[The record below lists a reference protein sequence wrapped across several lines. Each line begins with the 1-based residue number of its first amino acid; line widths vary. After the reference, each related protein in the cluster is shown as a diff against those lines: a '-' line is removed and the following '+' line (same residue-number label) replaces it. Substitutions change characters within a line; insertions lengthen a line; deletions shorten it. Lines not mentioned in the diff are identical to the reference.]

1 MSQIFTETIAR
12 AIGDYRFMLRR
23 HLDQVERRKKLAELN
38 LKDTSIFNCS
48 VKLYETAWKIVE
60 DIESHVDTPSSYYA
74 YSGIIEFGKFLRE
87 YLSKYEIEN
96 GQLVH
101 SAQKASK
108 MMIQAI
114 QYLSL
119 PPEQL
124 NTQVTERLNQ
134 CSEVVAKY
142 GSDEQKNM
150 YEGTLEQQLII
161 QREFFSPIYDY
172 FQKLLENDE
181 TDDGGGDNVVN
192 LSSRTYNVLDSA
204 EAVN

>member
-1 MSQIFTETIAR
+1 MSQIFIETVAR

-23 HLDQVERRKKLAELN
+23 HLDQVERRKKLTELN
-38 LKDTSIFNCS
+38 LKDASLFNS
-48 VKLYETAWKIVE
+48 AIKLYEVAWKIVE
-60 DIESHVDTPSSYYA
+60 DIEGSIDMPSSYYA

-87 YLSKYEIEN
+87 YLSKYEIEE
-96 GQLVH
+96 GRLVH

-114 QYLSL
+114 QFLSL
-119 PPEQL
+119 PEEQL
-124 NTQVTERLNQ
+124 TPKVTERLNQ

-150 YEGTLEQQLII
+150 YEGTLEQRLIV
-161 QREFFSPIYDY
+161 QRDFFAPIYDY
-172 FQKLLENDE
+172 FQQLLESDE
-181 TDDGGGDNVVN
+181 GDSGDIVN
-192 LSSRTYNVLDSA
+192 LSALKYNVLDTA